1 MAVSTAELRR
11 RGYSADDLTLA
22 RLQQEAVRRAG
33 GEMRSLG
40 EILTGKPARPR
51 SAATPDDLTARQLRR
66 RGRYGQAALLAD
78 QAALQEADPERAVQA
93 RYHAVG
99 LKALAR
105 KSNQIEFDLL
115 GGGNVSLGNQYI
127 DAVQARLMAT
137 KATPAER
144 DAALATLLLV
154 VRHLIW
160 QTYTCE
166 KTAAELAEMRG
177 VQKSHMAET
186 LVLLESIGALGRVKR
201 GRTKVI
207 TVTPEGAFRGRIDN
221 HAAVVDRY
229 KAEVVQLR
237 PQLVEES
244 P

>member
-1 MAVSTAELRR
+1 MAVSTVELRR
-11 RGYSADDLTLA
+11 RGYTTDDIALA
-22 RLQQEAVRRAG
+22 KLQQEASRRAG
-33 GEMRSLG
+33 GGIRSLG
-40 EILTGKPARPR
+40 EVLTGEPARPR
-51 SAATPDDLTARQLRR
+51 STATPNDLTARQLRR

-78 QAALQEADPERAVQA
+78 QAALQEADPERAIQA

-105 KSNQIEFDLL
+105 KSDQIEFDLL

-137 KATPAER
+137 KTTPAER

-201 GRTKVI
+201 GRTKII
-207 TVTPEGAFRGRIDN
+207 TVTPEGAFRGKIDN

-237 PQLVEES
+237 PQLVEKTL
-244 P
+244 